1 MNMAVKNLSK
11 IHLLGQFDHPFRGAE
26 LALLDLADLLVPHR
40 EVCLWSVASPHPS
53 LHNHRGKP
61 IRQLSPYNGIFP
73 KGDTLV
79 IGGIH
84 FDLGPWLAH
93 GRYERILLIY
103 NIPNNQRL
111 LSQIEAIRQATGK
124 MPELIYVSLMQKLS
138 VGLPGVVHPVPMNL
152 DAFWAM
158 QRPLRDAQNGLSPQ
172 IVVGRIS
179 RDSLSKHDP
188 QDAALYR
195 SLSARGCRV
204 RIVGGM
210 CLKPALDGD
219 ANIELLPEGALSAC
233 ELLQGLD
240 LFFYRTGAA
249 AETFGRVIWEAMASG
264 LPVVA
269 QAHGGYSAWLQDR
282 QHALLVHTQ
291 EQAFDAL
298 MALAHNAALRQT
310 LGESAQS
317 LTRSMYSAEAVSQWL
332 LHYLQPR

>member
-1 MNMAVKNLSK
+1 MNTAVNNLSK
-11 IHLLGQFDHPFRGAE
+11 IHLLGQFDHAFRGAE

-40 EVCLWSVASPHPS
+40 EVCLWSVAAPHPS
-53 LHNHRGKP
+53 LRNHRGKAV
-61 IRQLSPYNGIFP
+61 RQLSPYNGIFP

-84 FDLGPWLAH
+84 FDLGPWLAY
-93 GRYERILLIY
+93 GRYQRILLIC
-103 NIPNNQRL
+103 NIPNNQQL
-111 LSQIEAIRQATGK
+111 LLQIEAIRQATGK
-124 MPELIYVSLMQKLS
+124 MPELIYVSAMQKLS

-152 DAFWAM
+152 DTFWAM
-158 QRPLRDAQNGLSPQ
+158 QRPSQDNQNGSPKPLL
-172 IVVGRIS
+172 VGRMS

-195 SLSARGCRV
+195 SLSARGFRL

-210 CLKPALDGD
+210 CLKPALARDD
-219 ANIELLPEGALSAC
+219 NIELLPEGAMPAY
-233 ELLQGLD
+233 ELLKGLD

-269 QAHGGYSAWLQDR
+269 QAHGGYSAWLQNG
-282 QHALLVHTQ
+282 QHAVLVHTQ

-298 MALAHNAALRQT
+298 MALAHDAALRQR
-310 LGESAQS
+310 LGESGKL
-317 LTRSMYSAEAVSQWL
+317 LTQSMYSTKSVSQWL
-332 LHYLQPR
+332 INYLTPS